1 MRDHRI
7 PLAILLLLLLLQGVL
22 IVVRSIDPYHG
33 DETYY
38 VGKAQ
43 QFRAHGRFD
52 VASADELAVER
63 GAAWGTADWRP
74 PGYPV
79 ILAIVSGGHF
89 EPEILR
95 ARMRILQFLA
105 VAAALLAAYLLAARS
120 ATPARRYALA
130 GIAGIAPWPFEY
142 AGSLY
147 PDGLTSVLAFFAL
160 IVLGR
165 AVRTRSS
172 LQFFGGSLLMASTL
186 LLRPEVVVIIPMML
200 ALAWWLAGPAWRLTA
215 VCALGALIPAGLHY
229 AYRIQ
234 FTGQPAPPFF
244 SGFHTKS
251 LGAMQWANTW
261 VGNEHELYDGV
272 VYAIADGHP
281 PRFPARTLSDPRER
295 VQLERA
301 AAIVQRDRRNSAE
314 VDAIFESLAR
324 QREREHPIRAWLLPR
339 VAHAGQ
345 LWVNVDM
352 NDQLLSA
359 MSPLPPLVRRAA
371 LGALML
377 LKLAVFAL
385 FCALPFLM
393 WRRREP
399 DDLGYVLF
407 VVLVVLRT
415 LTVAGLHNTMEH
427 RYVLVAWPAMLACA
441 LRAAALSLRRDS
453 RDRAGQHHHPRLQ
466 SREPLA

>member
-7 PLAILLLLLLLQGVL
+7 PSAILLLLLLLQGVL
-22 IVVRSIDPYHG
+22 IVVRTIDPYHG

-38 VGKAQ
+38 IAKAQ

-63 GAAWGTADWRP
+63 GATWGTADWRP

-79 ILAIVSGGHF
+79 LLAIVSGGHF
-89 EPEILR
+89 EPEVLR

-130 GIAGIAPWPFEY
+130 ALAGIAPWPFEY

-147 PDGLTSVLAFFAL
+147 PDSLTSALAFFA
-160 IVLGR
+160 IVVLAR
-165 AVRTRSS
+165 AVRTRSPMR
-172 LQFFGGSLLMASTL
+172 LFTGSLLLASTL

-200 ALAWWLAGPAWRLTA
+200 ALAWWLAGPTWRLTA

-261 VGNEHELYDGV
+261 VGNEHELYEDV
-272 VYAIADGHP
+272 VYAVADGHP
-281 PRFPARTLSDPRER
+281 PHFPARTLSDPRER
-295 VQLERA
+295 MQLERA

-314 VDAIFESLAR
+314 VDGIFESLAR

-345 LWVNVDM
+345 LWVHAGM
-352 NDQLLSA
+352 NDQLLNA
-359 MSPLPPLVRRAA
+359 ISPLPAVIRRAI
-371 LGALML
+371 LGLLML
-377 LKLAVFAL
+377 LKLALLAL

-393 WRRREP
+393 WRRKQP
-399 DDLGYVLF
+399 NDLVYMLF
-407 VVLVVLRT
+407 VLLVLLRT

-427 RYVLVAWPAMLACA
+427 RYVLLAWPALLACA
-441 LRAAALSLRRDS
+441 LSAVTRAWHRSQ
-453 RDRAGQHHHPRLQ
+453 RAI
-466 SREPLA
+466 LAP